1 MNLSMPEPLYNEL
14 PGNQGISVMQWELN
28 GPRIRRLHMPVEESY
43 FLQNEFLS
51 VKFILQRVKSWYL
64 YFH

>member
-1 MNLSMPEPLYNEL
+1 LMKDVIHMNLPMLQPQYNES

-43 FLQNEFLS
+43 FLHN
-51 VKFILQRVKSWYL
+51 
-64 YFH
+64 